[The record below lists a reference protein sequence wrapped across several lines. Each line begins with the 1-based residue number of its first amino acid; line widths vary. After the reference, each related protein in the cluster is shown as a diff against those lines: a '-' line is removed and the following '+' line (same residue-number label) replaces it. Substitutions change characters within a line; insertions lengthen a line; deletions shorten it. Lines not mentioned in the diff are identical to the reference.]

1 MLVKSRNVMDATVA
15 PQPTSRPNL
24 GGRPVPVPTI
34 SAEALIG
41 VVVML
46 GEQIEHENRAYA
58 ETARR
63 ARVHFDRA
71 AALRRSLADYRTAA
85 TAADAFASA
94 YSAARR
100 LPEAA

>member
-1 MLVKSRNVMDATVA
+1 MANGSVSAASSLRSNSRD
-15 PQPTSRPNL
+15 
-24 GGRPVPVPTI
+24 GGRPVAVPTLA
-34 SAEALIG
+34 AEALLDA
-41 VVVML
+41 VMMI

-85 TAADAFASA
+85 TAADAFALS